1 MDAALADFED
11 EKVKESQKPKAS
23 KPKEYG
29 QMWQDLAYLEEQQDK
44 IEAQENN
51 FIPKEEKPKPKEVVT
66 DKEIEEKLDVN
77 FDDDSLTVYGAMLSD
92 TMDQAKP
99 GKETATLTK
108 AVGEI
113 LNQEQIKKKKQREE
127 KARKLLE
134 DIPMNDDQIKQSMIE
149 EWSSYTQKK
158 TN

>member
-1 MDAALADFED
+1 
-11 EKVKESQKPKAS
+11 
-23 KPKEYG
+23 
-29 QMWQDLAYLEEQQDK
+29 
-44 IEAQENN
+44 
-51 FIPKEEKPKPKEVVT
+51 VVT

-113 LNQEQIKKKKQREE
+113 LNQE
-127 KARKLLE
+127 
-134 DIPMNDDQIKQSMIE
+134 
-149 EWSSYTQKK
+149 
-158 TN
+158 